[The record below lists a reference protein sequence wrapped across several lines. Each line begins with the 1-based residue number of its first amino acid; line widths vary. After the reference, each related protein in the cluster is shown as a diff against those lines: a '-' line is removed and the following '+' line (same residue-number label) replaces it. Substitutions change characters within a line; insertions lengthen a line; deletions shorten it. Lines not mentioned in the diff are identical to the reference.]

1 MPSRLLARVAVT
13 AVAGAFVIGALGG
26 PVAYAQA
33 AKHLFDDTNVNQKP
47 SKRHVPSL
55 RTKNVKAHVDA
66 LKGNDVVLNLFDDV
80 QLTVHKI
87 KVEKYLKD
95 NFVWHGRS
103 DDGDIVTLA
112 LVRGVMTG
120 TVTGHGHAFEIAP
133 DVNGTYV
140 VNELDSASFP
150 TDDPVGFNLEPD
162 IAPDVAGDVAGG
174 GSGAGATGADTSGP
188 VIDAMVLWTPAAR
201 NAVGGTTDAIQS
213 LVLAAVANANVAY
226 ANSGVHAQLRL
237 VYSGEVNY
245 TETPSDISGD
255 ITALSTSGDGKIDQ
269 AQSLRAQYGADVVTL
284 IGNGYAANGSCG
296 IGFIM
301 STVST
306 SFAPY
311 AYTVVDQSC
320 AAGYLSYAHELGH
333 NEGLQHDPANA
344 GSSPSYPYAY
354 GYQDP
359 AGQFRTVLSYG
370 GATRI
375 PYFSSPLVNYNN
387 MPTGT
392 TSQDNARALN
402 NNVLTVSNFVASAGG
417 VGSQTV
423 TTPCTYT
430 LSSSAVTFSAP
441 AASASLTVS
450 TDATCGWS
458 TSSGAAWITVT
469 AGKTGTGTATISVSP
484 NTGAD
489 RTGTVTVAGIPVAV
503 TQKAQPPC
511 SFTLSATSL
520 TFSATAGSAN
530 LTVTTQ
536 TGCTWTTSSGISWA
550 TVGAGKAGSATI
562 KVTVLA
568 NAGAQRTGAVTVA
581 GKSVAVTQKAPAAKG
596 KSGK

>member
-1 MPSRLLARVAVT
+1 MSSRPLARLALT
-13 AVAGAFVIGALGG
+13 ASVCAFVIGAIGG
-26 PVAYAQA
+26 PMAFAQA
-33 AKHLFDDTNVNQKP
+33 ARPLFDGTNVSQKP
-47 SKRHVPSL
+47 GKRHVPSL
-55 RTKNVKAHVDA
+55 RTRNVKAHVDA
-66 LKGNDVVLNLFDDV
+66 LKGNDVVLNLFDDL

-103 DDGDIVTLA
+103 NDGDIVTLA

-120 TVTGHGHAFEIAP
+120 TVTGHGRAFEIAP

-150 TDDPVGFNLEPD
+150 TDDPVGVNLV
-162 IAPDVAGDVAGG
+162 PDVAGDVVGG
-174 GSGAGATGADTSGP
+174 GSGAAATGGDTSGP

-201 NAVGGTTDAIQS
+201 NAVGGTTDGIQS
-213 LVLAAVANANVAY
+213 LILAAVANANLAY

-255 ITALSTSGDGKIDQ
+255 LTALSTSGDGKIDQ

-284 IGNGYAANGSCG
+284 IGSGYAANGACG
-296 IGFIM
+296 MGYIM

-311 AYTVVDQSC
+311 AFTVVDQSC

-359 AGQFRTVLSYG
+359 SGQFRTVLSYG

-375 PYFSSPLVNYNN
+375 PYFSSPLVTYNG

-402 NNVLTVSNFVASAGG
+402 NNVLTVSNFVASIGG

-423 TTPCTYT
+423 PTPCTYT
-430 LSSSAVTFSAP
+430 LSSSALTLSAP
-441 AASASLTVS
+441 AGSASVTVS

-458 TSSGAAWITVT
+458 TSSGASWISVT
-469 AGKTGTGTATISVSP
+469 AGQTGSGTATISVSA

-489 RTGTVTVAGIPVAV
+489 RTGTVTVAGVPVTV

-511 SFTLSATSL
+511 SFSLSATSL
-520 TFSATAGSAN
+520 TFSAAAGSTN

-536 TGCTWTTSSGISWA
+536 TGCAWTTSSGISWA
-550 TVGAGKAGSATI
+550 TVGAGNTGSATI
-562 KVTVLA
+562 NVTVLA
-568 NAGAQRTGAVTVA
+568 NTGAQRTGAVTVA
-581 GKSVAVTQKAPAAKG
+581 GKSVAVTQKAPTTRG